1 MKQTSKILSIILAIL
16 MVISAIPITVSAAE
30 PTSGICGENV
40 TWEFDKSTGT
50 LTFSGTGPMNSIYN
64 SYRNIPWRNYY
75 NDIENVVISEGIY
88 TIVSYAFYNCNN
100 LVNVTLPK
108 TLTSIGY
115 HTFEECDGLTNITIP
130 DSVIEIG
137 DYAFS
142 CCYNLTSVI
151 IPNSVTKIGED
162 AFSYCDSL
170 TSITLSNNITAID
183 FFTFSHCTNLKSVT
197 IPEGVEIIRES
208 AFHGCENL
216 TNVTI
221 PDSVTIIGV
230 SAFKDC
236 ESITDVYYSGTE
248 EQWKQIS
255 IKAYNWDLTG
265 AAIHYN
271 STGAD
276 THPYLPVVTLPTCTE
291 QGYTTYI
298 CACGYSNNVV
308 DNYVDATGHSHTSE
322 ITTPATHTATGVM
335 TYTCACGDSYTE
347 VIEKIA
353 EHDYESV
360 VTLPTCTKQG
370 YTTYTCECGDSYI
383 DDYVDALGH
392 DMIIDEAIAPDC
404 INTGL
409 TEGSHCSRCDDATT
423 EQEIVPELGHGHK
436 AVITPPTCTEQGY
449 TTYTCECGDSY
460 VANYVDAIGH
470 LFGDWVVTKEPTTD
484 TEGEMERVCS
494 CGEKE
499 YKSIDK
505 LTAVEDDDK
514 PEQEETNKEDIRNPE
529 IPDTNYE
536 TVISAYSAFMLI
548 IFACVIASVTTVR
561 KRRYK

>member
-1 MKQTSKILSIILAIL
+1 MKKTNKILSFILAIL
-16 MVISAIPITVSAAE
+16 IVLSIIPITASAAT
-30 PTSGICGENV
+30 PTSGTCGENV
-40 TWEFDKSTGT
+40 TWEFDKSTDT
-50 LTFSGTGPMNSIYN
+50 LFISGTGAMNNNYT
-64 SYRNIPWRNYY
+64 YY
-75 NDIENVVISEGIY
+75 NRPWESYEDDIEKVIINKGVT
-88 TIVSYAFYNCNN
+88 TIGRYAFYDCNYITS
-100 LVNVTLPK
+100 VTIHD
-108 TLTSIGY
+108 SVRFINDY
-115 HTFEECDGLTNITIP
+115 AFEYCESLTNIIIPNSVVTIGDLAFFDCMSLTSVTIP

-137 DYAFS
+137 
-142 CCYNLTSVI
+142 
-151 IPNSVTKIGED
+151 EE
-162 AFSYCDSL
+162 AFSYCTSL
-170 TSITLSNNITAID
+170 TSITLSNNITAINYC
-183 FFTFSHCTNLKSVT
+183 TFSDCTNLKSVT

-230 SAFKDC
+230 DAFEDC

-276 THPYLPVVTLPTCTE
+276 THPYRPVVTLPTCTE

-370 YTTYTCECGDSYI
+370 YTTYTCECGDSYV
-383 DDYVDALGH
+383 DDY
-392 DMIIDEAIAPDC
+392 I
-404 INTGL
+404 
-409 TEGSHCSRCDDATT
+409 DAT
-423 EQEIVPELGHGHK
+423 
-436 AVITPPTCTEQGY
+436 
-449 TTYTCECGDSY
+449 
-460 VANYVDAIGH
+460 GH
-470 LFGDWVVTKEPTTD
+470 LYGDWVVTKEPTTD

-505 LTAVEDDDK
+505 LPPVENNDI
-514 PEQEETNKEDIRNPE
+514 EQENTNKENVERPE
-529 IPDTNYE
+529 IPNTD
-536 TVISAYSAFMLI
+536 YSIRSSEHILFVVA
-548 IFACVIASVTTVR
+548 IFICVIFYAIPFR
-561 KRRYK
+561 KKIYNFVSGVEK

>member
-1 MKQTSKILSIILAIL
+1 MRKIHKFLSVILTFIMVLSI
-16 MVISAIPITVSAAE
+16 IPITVSAAT
-30 PTSGICGENV
+30 PTSGTCGENV
-40 TWEFDKSTGT
+40 TWEFDKSTDT
-50 LTFSGTGPMNSIYN
+50 LFISGTGAMNNNYT
-64 SYRNIPWRNYY
+64 YY
-75 NDIENVVISEGIY
+75 NRPWESYEDDIEKVIINKGVT
-88 TIVSYAFYNCNN
+88 TIGRYAFYDCNYITS
-100 LVNVTLPK
+100 VTIHD
-108 TLTSIGY
+108 SVRFINDY
-115 HTFEECDGLTNITIP
+115 AFEYCESLTNIIIPNSVVTIGDLAFFDCMSLTSVTIP

-137 DYAFS
+137 
-142 CCYNLTSVI
+142 
-151 IPNSVTKIGED
+151 EE
-162 AFSYCDSL
+162 AFSYCTSL

-183 FFTFSHCTNLKSVT
+183 FLTFSDCTNLKSVT

-335 TYTCACGDSYTE
+335 TYTCACGDTYTE
-347 VIEKIA
+347 TIEKFA
-353 EHDYESV
+353 DHNYQA
-360 VTLPTCTKQG
+360 VT
-370 YTTYTCECGDSYI
+370 
-383 DDYVDALGH
+383 
-392 DMIIDEAIAPDC
+392 
-404 INTGL
+404 
-409 TEGSHCSRCDDATT
+409 
-423 EQEIVPELGHGHK
+423 
-436 AVITPPTCTEQGY
+436 TPPTCTEQGY
-449 TTYTCECGDSY
+449 TIYTCECGDSY
-460 VANYVDAIGH
+460 VDDYIDATGH
-470 LFGDWVVTKEPTTD
+470 LFDDWVVTKEPTTD

-548 IFACVIASVTTVR
+548 IFACCVIASVTTVR